1 MTDLDAIADAQ
12 RKMTAQLNEM
22 ESRMA
27 LIHEQLR
34 ETASNVTRLKL
45 MAGNAKLVEEH
56 RTAALEGLT
65 ETLTRIEGLLQN
77 SP

>member
-1 MTDLDAIADAQ
+1 MTDLDAIADVQ
-12 RKMTAQLNEM
+12 KKMTAQLNEM
-22 ESRMA
+22 ESRLA
-27 LIHEQLR
+27 LIHEELR

-45 MAGNAKLVEEH
+45 MAGNAKAVEEH

-65 ETLTRIEGLLQN
+65 ETLTRIESLLQN